1 MQVKQRQD
9 LRDLRRAAHVR
20 GQDRASKPPS
30 LAGGLVHP
38 FVIDPRGLHL
48 DRASPAHDLATL
60 GITVADGQSPPFFV
74 AIGFGHFE
82 VGLYLGLE
90 SGSEHLFGSLAGDL
104 VEVEHD
110 LPTSSFVVVYPVPRC
125 TLPADAGTSALPF
138 DCSKGRYTTSLTKS
152 SIHNFR
158 SYLAENSDIDAD
170 SVDLVT
176 VASAIH
182 WFDLGRFYAE
192 VRRVARSGGVIAA
205 WTYYKPVFGNN
216 VDAIIQRLAHDI
228 LADFWDQRLHYVV
241 DEFHDLPFPFQP
253 IDAPPFRTDMRW
265 NMEDLLG
272 YFETWSSSVK
282 YRQEKRTHPTD
293 LIRDD
298 LAQVWGDPGQ
308 KQDVY
313 FPLYMRLGRV

>member
-1 MQVKQRQD
+1 MHTNPFATEAAQYAH
-9 LRDLRRAAHVR
+9 LRPTYPEGLLAFLLTTVTSREVAWDCATGNGQAATHLARYFGRVIATDESAHMI
-20 GQDRASKPPS
+20 GQA
-30 LAGGLVHP
+30 
-38 FVIDPRGLHL
+38 PRHS
-48 DRASPAHDLATL
+48 RIAYR
-60 GITVADGQSPPFFV
+60 V
-74 AIGFGHFE
+74 
-82 VGLYLGLE
+82 
-90 SGSEHLFGSLAGDL
+90 SE
-104 VEVEHD
+104 
-110 LPTSSFVVVYPVPRC
+110 
-125 TLPADAGTSALPF
+125 
-138 DCSKGRYTTSLTKS
+138 
-152 SIHNFR
+152 
-158 SYLAENSDIDAD
+158 AEDSDIDAD

-192 VRRVARSGGVIAA
+192 VRRVVRSGGVIAA
-205 WTYYKPVFGNN
+205 WTYYTPVFGNN
-216 VDAIIQRLAHDI
+216 VDAMIKRLAHDI

-241 DEFHDLPFPFQP
+241 DKFHDLPFPFQP

-282 YRQEKRTHPTD
+282 YRQDKGTRPTD

-308 KQDVY
+308 KQDVH